1 MVSYRQRKSVE
12 YCGVR
17 MTKFILRLAIVA
29 ICSSVFTGC
38 ISFQGDAV
46 TALPADQHSLDDL
59 KANPVSN
66 RSRPLT
72 AKEISDRILDAEKRR
87 KFQTE
92 SGTIFT
98 FQRNV
103 VIDEIK
109 GKTKKYKTRTY
120 QSFSD
125 HRDPVLMLVNGKPPT
140 PDEVEKDRKE
150 IHKHQIRIMGQD
162 ELKGD
167 SNHKGDSNLM
177 VRNIEKHR
185 DKFIPRLIGT
195 EIVNGRLA
203 YILQLLP
210 DPTKKFKDVLVN
222 EAVKHM
228 IIKFWVDQRDFQVA
242 KSKIVL
248 AHPMFVIGGLAA
260 TVKTFEA
267 TAYQKRLTKDIWV
280 DHRVTAKIEGRV
292 LWNPRVIRFSS
303 ESTNFELLPK
313 QTKP

>member
-1 MVSYRQRKSVE
+1 
-12 YCGVR
+12 
-17 MTKFILRLAIVA
+17 
-29 ICSSVFTGC
+29 
-38 ISFQGDAV
+38 
-46 TALPADQHSLDDL
+46 
-59 KANPVSN
+59 
-66 RSRPLT
+66 
-72 AKEISDRILDAEKRR
+72 
-87 KFQTE
+87 
-92 SGTIFT
+92 
-98 FQRNV
+98 
-103 VIDEIK
+103 
-109 GKTKKYKTRTY
+109 
-120 QSFSD
+120 
-125 HRDPVLMLVNGKPPT
+125 
-140 PDEVEKDRKE
+140 
-150 IHKHQIRIMGQD
+150 MGQD